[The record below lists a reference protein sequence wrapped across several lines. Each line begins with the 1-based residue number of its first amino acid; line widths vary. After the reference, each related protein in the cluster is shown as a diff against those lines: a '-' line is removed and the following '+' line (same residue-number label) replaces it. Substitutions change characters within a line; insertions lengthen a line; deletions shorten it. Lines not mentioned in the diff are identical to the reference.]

1 MSATKI
7 NTSVNTTN
15 MSNTTNM
22 ASTANTANMSNTSN
36 ISNTTSTVNYQTNAE
51 YANIEKLFDLL
62 YSSDKS
68 ATLEKLNNLLS
79 SVNFVF
85 DDIFDITVTIIKHN
99 SSFVGDEELEA
110 KNKELEAKNK
120 ELQDQMNFAAKKQE
134 KRAVMQKKFFDSMR
148 EFIRR
153 HEQLVN
159 F

>member
-7 NTSVNTTN
+7 NTSVNTAN
-15 MSNTTNM
+15 MSNTSNM
-22 ASTANTANMSNTSN
+22 ASTANTVNMSNTANTANMSNTAN
-36 ISNTTSTVNYQTNAE
+36 TVNTSNTGATVNYQTNAE

-99 SSFVGDEELEA
+99 SSFVGDARPYSTAIERLKKLMNNKYAYLLLSHCYLQWYA
-110 KNKELEAKNK
+110 KHGLSI
-120 ELQDQMNFAAKKQE
+120 AKK
-134 KRAVMQKKFFDSMR
+134 
-148 EFIRR
+148 
-153 HEQLVN
+153 L
-159 F
+159 